1 MEILLRVC
9 PRVGRGLAVA
19 ACCVLMLAACTRGKN
34 DQAASNGQVVAHV
47 GDEVITTLELDNEFR
62 RANIPPTR
70 QKDPETVRKVLSDLV
85 LRKYLARQAIN
96 AKLDREPGVLLDL
109 LRGRDQVLATA
120 YLDRAAA
127 AKPAGQADIDSYI
140 ADNPQKFGKR
150 EVISIDQ
157 IAFPLNA
164 ESQSVVDA
172 TKDAHSLEEI
182 DHKLAEAG
190 VSHIRQVASLISS
203 DLMPDL
209 VSRVDA
215 RQADD
220 VFFLRA
226 GSNGIYFKVIRTEPR
241 PLTGEAAAEFARQAL
256 KADTLKAEAGV
267 AAFSANIE
275 VRYEG
280 EYAAMMGKSGAPADA
295 KN

>member
-1 MEILLRVC
+1 MEFLLGVC

-19 ACCVLMLAACTRGKN
+19 ACCVLVLAACARRNN
-34 DQAASNGQVVAHV
+34 DQAASSGQVVAHV
-47 GDEVITTLELDNEFR
+47 GDAVITTLELDNEFR
-62 RANIPPTR
+62 RANIPLAR
-70 QKDPETVRKVLSDLV
+70 QKDPETLRKILSELV
-85 LRKYLARQAIN
+85 LRKYLVRQAVN

-109 LRGRDQVLATA
+109 LRASDQVLASA

-140 ADNPQKFGKR
+140 ADNPQKFAKR
-150 EVISIDQ
+150 EMLSIDQ

-164 ESQSVVDA
+164 ESQSVADA
-172 TKDAHSLEEI
+172 SKDARSLEEI
-182 DHKLAEAG
+182 DQKLTEAG
-190 VSHIRQVASLISS
+190 VSHIRQAASLLSP
-203 DLMPDL
+203 DLTADL
-209 VSRVDA
+209 VSRVHA

-220 VFFLRA
+220 VFFVRA
-226 GSNGIYFKVIRTEPR
+226 GSNGIYFKVVRVEPR
-241 PLTGEAAAEFARQAL
+241 PLTGEAAAELARQAL

-275 VRYEG
+275 AKYEG
-280 EYAAMMGKSGAPADA
+280 EYAGIMGKSSAPADA